1 MNTEAVTGNELPHE
15 VPVNVDERCLQ
26 PYPVVEK
33 RQGQTPLI
41 ASSNECSMLSRADG
55 YPAVGEEA
63 PSQAK
68 SRVYYQ
74 K

>member
-1 MNTEAVTGNELPHE
+1 MNTEAVTGNELLT

-33 RQGQTPLI
+33 RQGQTP
-41 ASSNECSMLSRADG
+41 ADRSSNEGSMLSRAATAILLWVKKLIPG
-55 YPAVGEEA
+55 KRA
-63 PSQAK
+63 
-68 SRVYYQ
+68 YYQ